1 MRRNVLSMKDQ
12 IAQQQELQKYL
23 KNAKKLKMFLD
34 HPQREELAGKLVDE
48 SNEDS
53 FSEVGK

>member
-1 MRRNVLSMKDQ
+1 MKDQ